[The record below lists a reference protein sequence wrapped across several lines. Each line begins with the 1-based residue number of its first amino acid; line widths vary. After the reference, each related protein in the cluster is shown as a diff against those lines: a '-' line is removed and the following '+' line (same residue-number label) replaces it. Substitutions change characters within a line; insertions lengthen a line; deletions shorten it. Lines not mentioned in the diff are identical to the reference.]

1 MNLSITNHTLDKL
14 ESLLKALD
22 YRVRYE
28 KGNFKTGACVLENSR
43 VVVVNKF
50 ANLESKI
57 QGLANLIA
65 TIEVQDQ
72 FLDDKQKQL
81 LNQLKQTTLKLWR
94 LLF

>member
-14 ESLLKALD
+14 ESLLRALD

-50 ANLESKI
+50 SNLESKI
-57 QGLANLIA
+57 QGLADLIG
-65 TIEVQDQ
+65 TLEVQDQ
-72 FLDDKQKQL
+72 LVDVKQKQL
-81 LNQLKQTTLKLWR
+81 LNQLKQTTLKL
-94 LLF
+94 